1 MAWFSDK
8 IGRKLNYMI
17 ETKVTYTLERDGHFY
32 LVENVPARI
41 SPETGEQ
48 FFSPETV
55 QRLQSFIFQKQE
67 PKKVVQTPVFE
78 FATWFGTLSIIAV
91 VHGEFI
97 PPAADKP
104 DKMWNRP

>member
-1 MAWFSDK
+1 
-8 IGRKLNYMI
+8 
-17 ETKVTYTLERDGHFY
+17 
-32 LVENVPARI
+32 
-41 SPETGEQ
+41 
-48 FFSPETV
+48 V

-78 FATWFGTLSIIAV
+78 FATWFGTLSIIAG

-97 PPAADKP
+97 APAADKP